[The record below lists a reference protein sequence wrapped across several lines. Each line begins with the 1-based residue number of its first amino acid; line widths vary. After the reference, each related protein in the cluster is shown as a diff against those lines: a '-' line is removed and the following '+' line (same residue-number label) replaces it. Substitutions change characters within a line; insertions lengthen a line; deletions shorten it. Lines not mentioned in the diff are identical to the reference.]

1 MIYSSSNKIAKLVFF
16 LLFLGMGL
24 IYSGHCDN
32 AVAGGVEF
40 MSDVPIRLNRDLRKK
55 LLTMN
60 RVNRQPG
67 ATLLIPC

>member
-1 MIYSSSNKIAKLVFF
+1 
-16 LLFLGMGL
+16 MGL

-60 RVNRQPG
+60 RVSRQPG
-67 ATLLIPC
+67 ATLIIPC

>member
-1 MIYSSSNKIAKLVFF
+1 
-16 LLFLGMGL
+16 MGL

>member
-1 MIYSSSNKIAKLVFF
+1 
-16 LLFLGMGL
+16 MGL

-60 RVNRQPG
+60 RVSIQPL
-67 ATLLIPC
+67 ATLTMTC